1 MSNYIV
7 KDSGV
12 REEYASGMVRDTQQG
27 KPNFALL
34 ILNGIPFDKQPLT
47 ELAMHM
53 TRGAEKYGER
63 NFEKASGPEEEE
75 RFKAS
80 ALRHLIQFIS
90 GEEDEDHG
98 SAVMFNILA
107 IKGMKARGTSSG

>member
-1 MSNYIV
+1 MSYIV
-7 KDSGV
+7 KDSGA

-27 KPNFALL
+27 KPNFTLL

-53 TRGAEKYGER
+53 ARGADKYGKR
-63 NFEKASGPEEEE
+63 NFEKASGPEEME

-80 ALRHLIQFIS
+80 ALRHLIQFLS

-107 IKGMKARGTSSG
+107 IKGVKARGA